1 MARQQNKMKPLLV
14 LTDKQIFPDFE
25 LDVDITYELRLAVKI
40 VAFDGAGQLALVGTK
55 YRLLPGGG
63 VEEGETFEEAVW
75 REAKEEMG
83 CDVKIEREIGVT
95 EEYRAKIGRH
105 QETHFFLATVLGDKG
120 VPTTTQE
127 DEQGIQIDWV
137 TLDRAIVLLEEQVK
151 NISTQSYHSCFNVR
165 THLVALKEL
174 KKQTTPR

>member
-1 MARQQNKMKPLLV
+1 MVRQQNKMKPLLV

-25 LDVDITYELRLAVKI
+25 AEADITYELRLAVKI
-40 VAFDGAGQLALVGTK
+40 VAFDDAGQLALVGTK

-63 VEEGETFEEAVW
+63 VDEGETLEEAAW
-75 REAKEEMG
+75 REAKEEVG
-83 CDVKIEREIGVT
+83 CDIKIEREIGVT
-95 EEYRAKIGRH
+95 EEYRAQAVRH
-105 QETHFFLATVLGDKG
+105 QETHFFLAKVLGDKG

-127 DEQGIQIDWV
+127 DEQGIQIDWF
-137 TLDRAIVLLEEQVK
+137 TLDQAILLLEEQVK

-174 KKQTTPR
+174 KKQSIF